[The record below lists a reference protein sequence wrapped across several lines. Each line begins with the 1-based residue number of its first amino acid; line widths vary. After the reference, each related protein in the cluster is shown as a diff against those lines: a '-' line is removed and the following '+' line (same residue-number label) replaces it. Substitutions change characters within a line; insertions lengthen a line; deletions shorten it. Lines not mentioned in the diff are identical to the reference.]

1 MTFQGVLD
9 MKQAIY
15 EHLYDLEN
23 TSISIH
29 YYSNRGS
36 YFPAHW
42 HPAIE
47 LLYILNG
54 TAEIIVGGVKHTL
67 VPGEFIVVDSNQ
79 IHESQC
85 ALASMGVTV
94 HVSKEFLES
103 YIEDTALP
111 GINCMRDTLQKEKL
125 PNYLEICNL
134 FKKLVPMYIQHPAA
148 MRLGS
153 DAIVME
159 ILFHLINH
167 FSYQLPASQIPG
179 TAKNQERLQEI
190 LLYVEENY
198 RHPILLEDIAGKFGL
213 NREYFCR
220 FFKQQM
226 GINFTR
232 HVNQVRISHIHHDLV
247 ATEDPIMEII
257 DRNGFTNYKLFHKLF
272 REIYG
277 CTPREARQ
285 ESKEIQETSSHIKQI
300 LPE

>member
-1 MTFQGVLD
+1 M
-9 MKQAIY
+9 
-15 EHLYDLEN
+15 
-23 TSISIH
+23 SISMI
-29 YYSNRGS
+29 SKIPVS
-36 YFPAHW
+36 PFIITVTVVLIFP
-42 HPAIE
+42 

-167 FSYQLPASQIPG
+167 FSYQLPASQIP
-179 TAKNQERLQEI
+179 
-190 LLYVEENY
+190 
-198 RHPILLEDIAGKFGL
+198 
-213 NREYFCR
+213 R
-220 FFKQQM
+220 FPVQPKTKSGFKKSFYM
-226 GINFTR
+226 
-232 HVNQVRISHIHHDLV
+232 
-247 ATEDPIMEII
+247 
-257 DRNGFTNYKLFHKLF
+257 
-272 REIYG
+272 
-277 CTPREARQ
+277 
-285 ESKEIQETSSHIKQI
+285 
-300 LPE
+300 